1 MEIFNEPSESNHYLA
16 EHVQRLLSSL
26 RRWTGRSLID
36 TTLPIEQQARSLFDA
51 PFAVLSHNT
60 ADDPL
65 LNYANRAGLRLFELT
80 WRELIQL
87 PSRATAEP
95 IHQEARARLLARV
108 SVHGFIDD
116 YQGVRISK
124 SGRRFEIERATVWN
138 LVDEKGEPYGQAATF
153 GRWRYLESSML
164 LEECGTNSRIDR
176 NALDRVALEVRTTAR
191 LFPRPRIGNAHAF
204 LVHAHGIVTQNGGVQ
219 VFHIHSGIA
228 GLIFYA
234 GRIVGSQGS
243 RTAKSN

>member
-65 LNYANRAGLRLFELT
+65 LNYANRAGLRLFELS
-80 WRELIQL
+80 WRELTQL

-153 GRWRYLESSML
+153 SLWRYLE
-164 LEECGTNSRIDR
+164 
-176 NALDRVALEVRTTAR
+176 
-191 LFPRPRIGNAHAF
+191 
-204 LVHAHGIVTQNGGVQ
+204 
-219 VFHIHSGIA
+219 
-228 GLIFYA
+228 
-234 GRIVGSQGS
+234 
-243 RTAKSN
+243 